1 MLNAP
6 WHRGISTRGAAGLVP
21 IIDKC
26 ERGSVFE
33 NAETVTSSNIAANKG
48 SVASVHSAAL
58 DLENLLISR

>member
-1 MLNAP
+1 M
-6 WHRGISTRGAAGLVP
+6 HRGTVAYLHVELQVLFPLLTSA
-21 IIDKC
+21 
-26 ERGSVFE
+26 RGSVFE